1 MDARHLI
8 AYGLIV
14 LIALLALVGGTML
27 ARKRS
32 AKRRIRRGWQP
43 PAKRPAH

>member
-1 MDARHLI
+1 MDVRHLI

-14 LIALLALVGGTML
+14 LIALLVLGGGTMF

-43 PAKRPAH
+43 PVKRPAR

>member
-1 MDARHLI
+1 MDPRHLI

-14 LIALLALVGGTML
+14 LIALLALGGGTMF

-32 AKRRIRRGWQP
+32 ARRRIRRGWHP
-43 PAKRPAH
+43 PAKRPAR

>member
-14 LIALLALVGGTML
+14 VMALFVFGGGAML
-27 ARKRS
+27 AR
-32 AKRRIRRGWQP
+32 RRAEQRRVRRGR
-43 PAKRPAH
+43 RPER